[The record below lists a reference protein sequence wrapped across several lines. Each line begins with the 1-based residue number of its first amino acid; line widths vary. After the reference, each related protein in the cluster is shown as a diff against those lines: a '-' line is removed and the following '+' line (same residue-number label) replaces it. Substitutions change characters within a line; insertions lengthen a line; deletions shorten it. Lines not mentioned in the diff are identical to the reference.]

1 MLTVKVSV
9 PRLAEL
15 PEAETSID
23 TVPEVEIEAEAA
35 KVTSELD
42 ILYMA
47 MDVKI
52 VILAKNSDFLFK
64 NIVFMTFDFNV

>member
-52 VILAKNSDFLFK
+52 VTLAKNSDFLFK